1 MKKITPFIIL
11 ASFLLIGAGCN
22 TATLS
27 PEEAVVID
35 PSMIAIS
42 DIYFNLPESE
52 WTVSETDSDDILILN
67 TVSGETSLSVDE
79 TYSYFDWSELA
90 PTFSSEAAVF
100 YSDGCGG
107 GWCEAYIIEFNDESQ
122 YSLMLSGDPIS
133 DQDVEDILMS
143 IIK

>member
-90 PTFSSEAAVF
+90 PTLAVKQLF
-100 YSDGCGG
+100 FIVMV
-107 GWCEAYIIEFNDESQ
+107 A
-122 YSLMLSGDPIS
+122 
-133 DQDVEDILMS
+133 VEDGVKLI
-143 IIK
+143 